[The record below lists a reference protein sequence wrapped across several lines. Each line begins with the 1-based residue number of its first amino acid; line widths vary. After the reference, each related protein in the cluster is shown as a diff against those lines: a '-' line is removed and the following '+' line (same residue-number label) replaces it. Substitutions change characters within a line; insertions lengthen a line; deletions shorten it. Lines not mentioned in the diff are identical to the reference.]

1 MTDKTLLITGASS
14 GIGAAT
20 ARAAAQCGW
29 KVGLMAR
36 SKDKLDALVEEL
48 GPENAMALIGDV
60 TSEEDQAAA
69 LAEFLE
75 RFGRLDAAYANAGLG
90 LGGPGGA
97 EKAELAKWRQ
107 MVEVNIWGLLV
118 TSRLALPEL
127 RKTRGHLLLTGSR
140 AARTEISGS
149 VYGATKHFVHGFAAN
164 MLAEMRDW
172 GGRCTVIAPGM
183 VDTPF
188 FDDRKP
194 DALHPEDIAGAV
206 VYALEQPARV
216 AVGEVY
222 LMPVPQE

>member
-1 MTDKTLLITGASS
+1 MTDRTLLITGASS

-20 ARAAAQCGW
+20 ARAAAERGW

-36 SKDKLDALVEEL
+36 SKDSLAALEEEI
-48 GPENAMALIGDV
+48 GTDRAMALPGDV
-60 TSEEDQAAA
+60 TSEEDQASA
-69 LAEFLE
+69 LAAFLE
-75 RFGRLDAAYANAGLG
+75 RFGRLDAAFANAGLG

-97 EKAELAKWRQ
+97 EKADLEKWRQ
-107 MVEVNIWGLLV
+107 MIDVNIWGLLV
-118 TSRLALPEL
+118 TARLALPEL
-127 RKTRGHLLLTGSR
+127 HRTKGHLLLTGSR

-164 MLAEMRDW
+164 MLAEMREW

-188 FDDRKP
+188 FDERKP
-194 DALHPEDIAGAV
+194 KMLQAEDVAAAA

-222 LMPVPQE
+222 LMPVPNA